1 MKSPTENEPKAVR
14 DRIPEIIR
22 DSGRECAVKELSD
35 PEFLLELERKF
46 EEELAEYL
54 ESKELVELADLLEL
68 ILRIAELRGSSKEN
82 LEALRLQKKL
92 EKGGFEKNLLL
103 LSLSEE
109 KLSEEKRSL
118 PESPADSGELP
129 QVTQQIVF
137 RPENA
142 AVIEKHGVRMRIY
155 TTKEDSRNAA
165 VLHQETE
172 TGHAEEFV
180 HEKSD
185 FLYYILEGAGTWV
198 VEDRESEVR
207 AGDVVVVP
215 AGKRFWFR
223 GSLKQVCITAPAW
236 EEKYEHHIRDIE
248 L

>member
-1 MKSPTENEPKAVR
+1 MKSPAENRPKAIR

-22 DSGRECAVKELSD
+22 NSGRECAVKELSD
-35 PEFLLELERKF
+35 SEFLPELERKL

-54 ESKELVELADLLEL
+54 ESKELEELADLLEL
-68 ILRIAELRGSSKEN
+68 ISRIAELRGSSKEN

-103 LSLSEE
+103 FNP
-109 KLSEEKRSL
+109 SEEKRSL
-118 PESPADSGELP
+118 PGSPVDSGELL
-129 QVTQQIVF
+129 QGTQQIVF
-137 RPENA
+137 RPENTV
-142 AVIEKHGVRMRIY
+142 VIEKHGVRMRIH

-165 VLHQETE
+165 VLYQETE
-172 TGHAEEFV
+172 KGHAEEFV
-180 HEKSD
+180 HEISD
-185 FLYYILEGAGTWV
+185 FLYYILEGSGTWV
-198 VEDRESEVR
+198 VEDREFEVR

>member
-1 MKSPTENEPKAVR
+1 MKSFSGNGPKAVR
-14 DRIPEIIR
+14 DGIPEIIR
-22 DSGRECAVKELSD
+22 NSGRECAVKELSD
-35 PEFLLELERKF
+35 SEFLPELERKL

-54 ESKELVELADLLEL
+54 ESKELEELADLLEL
-68 ILRIAELRGSSKEN
+68 ILRIAELRGSSKED

-92 EKGGFEKNLLL
+92 EKGGFEKNMFMLNPP
-103 LSLSEE
+103 EE
-109 KLSEEKRSL
+109 KCFL
-118 PESPADSGELP
+118 PESSADPAEIP
-129 QVTQQIVF
+129 QVTRQIVF
-137 RPENA
+137 RPENT

-155 TTKEDSRNAA
+155 TTGENSRNAA
-165 VLHQETE
+165 VLYQETE

-185 FLYYILEGAGTWV
+185 FLYYILEGSGTWV
-198 VEDRESEVR
+198 VEDREFKVG

-215 AGKRFWFR
+215 VGNRFWFR